1 MATEYQGQCFL
12 KTHAIFMK
20 RNAIRISCLRLC
32 ASVCVLGN
40 RPHLSGVFTCQRNMA
55 VVHCLQVSTKSAV

>member
-20 RNAIRISCLRLC
+20 RNAIRISCLQLRQRLR
-32 ASVCVLGN
+32 ARQPS
-40 RPHLSGVFTCQRNMA
+40 PS
-55 VVHCLQVSTKSAV
+55 